1 MEVTD
6 AGRIEYAKNKL
17 GGDIANLA
25 RTTLIGIKP
34 CGVSWSAALV
44 KQTIIDVYECSGF
57 QYLNTE
63 QKECLLGKLTE
74 DLTTNCC

>member
-17 GGDIANLA
+17 GSDIANLA

-44 KQTIIDVYECSGF
+44 KQTIIDVYEC
-57 QYLNTE
+57 
-63 QKECLLGKLTE
+63 
-74 DLTTNCC
+74 